1 MKRHVPAPRILTV
14 KEVANYLQVS
24 RATVL
29 RLLKRDQL
37 PAFKI
42 GSDWRFNVEQIDR
55 WRAEQ
60 EIRCRDADPSFF
72 INERAPHYPMVESGE
87 RARRGDGAW
96 RLSKS

>member
-60 EIRCRDADPSFF
+60 EIRYRDADQAFS
-72 INERAPHYPMVESGE
+72 
-87 RARRGDGAW
+87 
-96 RLSKS
+96 